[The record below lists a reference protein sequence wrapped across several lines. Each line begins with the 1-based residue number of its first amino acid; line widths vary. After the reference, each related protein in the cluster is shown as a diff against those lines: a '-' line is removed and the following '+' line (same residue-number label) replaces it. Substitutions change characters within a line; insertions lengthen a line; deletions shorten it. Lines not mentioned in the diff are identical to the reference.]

1 MAKDMSNMHTD
12 NLVRLL
18 VRSVRRYFK
27 RQGVRDDLQDAL
39 ASANDEIAFDT
50 LMKAYTSR
58 QWGWNEQQAFG
69 CLFLYRA
76 PPLRIPVAEFVR
88 RIEPVFNAS
97 LDQLPKYLVRVL
109 GAKKAVSEV
118 RRLVRT
124 QEPADSVVS
133 YLLYWLP
140 GIKLP
145 DVPKD
150 IILCQENSDRTR
162 DLEFDG
168 LYSSMLAEP
177 SDDERPSRIQF
188 IISLTIAHIRKI
200 INTLRPKR

>member
-1 MAKDMSNMHTD
+1 MKS
-12 NLVRLL
+12 LL
-18 VRSVRRYFK
+18 NS
-27 RQGVRDDLQDAL
+27 L
-39 ASANDEIAFDT
+39 A
-50 LMKAYTSR
+50 
-58 QWGWNEQQAFG
+58 
-69 CLFLYRA
+69 
-76 PPLRIPVAEFVR
+76 V
-88 RIEPVFNAS
+88 
-97 LDQLPKYLVRVL
+97 VL

-200 INTLRPKR
+200 IDTLRPKR